1 MARRPNIRENYLDD
15 ARFCLRLCDAIERD
29 DARPL
34 AWREEVISDLN
45 ALAQKFLNA
54 PKVK

>member
-1 MARRPNIRENYLDD
+1 MARRPNIRENYFDD
-15 ARFCLRLCDAIERD
+15 ARFCLRLVDAIERD
-29 DARPL
+29 EARPL
-34 AWREEVISDLN
+34 SWREEVIADLN